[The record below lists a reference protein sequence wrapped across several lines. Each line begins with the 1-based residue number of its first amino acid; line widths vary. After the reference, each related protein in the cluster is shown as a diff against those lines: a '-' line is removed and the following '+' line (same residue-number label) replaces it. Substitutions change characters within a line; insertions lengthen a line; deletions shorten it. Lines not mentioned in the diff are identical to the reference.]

1 MTARF
6 QTLAQSLERDIQFQ
20 EEMMRSRSWKWT
32 GLPATVLVLGLFAR
46 VPCALADPV
55 VNYSTSGT
63 IDSTGV
69 TGTPVI
75 SFNSVLN
82 STFAAPSSLSLGDFQ
97 VAALPN
103 AQSTSYTNTPFHIT
117 YLANTVNGSA
127 PNPNQTPLQ
136 VSGVLNGTITGGNQS
151 DVKASFNPI
160 TNGTFQTGNWSNT
173 LSIAD
178 NPLTLVPSTTNNGQ
192 TSAQAFLQSTQM
204 TTSSSGSNGGTTNT
218 GGTTTIPEP
227 STVALFLTSL
237 AGLGIHRIRRRRP
250 A

>member
-6 QTLAQSLERDIQFQ
+6 KTLAQSLERDIQFQ
-20 EEMMRSRSWKWT
+20 EEMMRSRSWKRT
-32 GLPATVLVLGLFAR
+32 GLPATVMVLGLLAQAP
-46 VPCALADPV
+46 VALADPV

-82 STFAAPSSLSLGDFQ
+82 STFNAPSSLSLGDFQ

-127 PNPNQTPLQ
+127 PDPNQTPIQ
-136 VSGVLNGTITGGNQS
+136 VSGVLNGKVTGGNQS
-151 DVKASFNPI
+151 DVKATFDPI
-160 TNGTFQTGNWSNT
+160 TNGTFTTGNWSNT
-173 LSIAD
+173 ISIAD

-192 TSAQAFLQSTQM
+192 TSAQAFLQSTM
-204 TTSSSGSNGGTTNT
+204 TSSSSSTGGSTNT
-218 GGTTTIPEP
+218 GGTTNIPEP
-227 STVALFLTSL
+227 STIALFLTSL
-237 AGLGIHRIRRRRP
+237 AGLGIHRIRRRP
-250 A
+250 TA

>member
-1 MTARF
+1 
-6 QTLAQSLERDIQFQ
+6 LAQA
-20 EEMMRSRSWKWT
+20 
-32 GLPATVLVLGLFAR
+32 PA
-46 VPCALADPV
+46 ALADPV

-82 STFAAPSSLSLGDFQ
+82 STFDTPSSLSLGDFQ

-117 YLANTVNGSA
+117 YLANTVNGLA
-127 PNPNQTPLQ
+127 PTPNQTPVQ
-136 VSGVLNGTITGGNQS
+136 VSGVLNGTISGGNQS
-151 DVKASFNPI
+151 DVKATFDPI
-160 TNGTFQTGNWSNT
+160 TNGTFTTGNWSNT

-192 TSAQAFLQSTQM
+192 TSAQAFLQSTM
-204 TTSSSGSNGGTTNT
+204 LSSSSGSTGGSTDT
-218 GGTTTIPEP
+218 GGTVNSPEP
-227 STVALFLTSL
+227 STIALFLTSL
-237 AGLGIHRIRRRRP
+237 AGLGFHRIRRRP
-250 A
+250 TA

>member
-1 MTARF
+1 MKARIL
-6 QTLAQSLERDIQFQ
+6 TEALSLERDIQFQ
-20 EEMMRSRSWKWT
+20 EEMMRSRSWRWT
-32 GLPATVLVLGLFAR
+32 GLTATVMVLGLFAQAP
-46 VPCALADPV
+46 VALASPV

-82 STFAAPSSLSLGDFQ
+82 STFDAPSSLSLGDFQ

-103 AQSTSYTNTPFHIT
+103 AQSAKYSNTPFHIT
-117 YLANTVNGSA
+117 YLANTVDGSA
-127 PNPNQTPLQ
+127 PNPNQTPIQ

-151 DVKASFNPI
+151 DVKATFDPI
-160 TNGTFQTGNWSNT
+160 TKGTFTTGNWSNT

-192 TSAQAFLQSTQM
+192 TSAQAFLQSTM
-204 TTSSSGSNGGTTNT
+204 LSTPPSNTG
-218 GGTTTIPEP
+218 GGTTTTVPEP
-227 STVALFLTSL
+227 ATIALYLAGL
-237 AGLGIHRIRRRRP
+237 AGLGVARIRRRMV
-250 A
+250 

>member
-1 MTARF
+1 MKARI

-32 GLPATVLVLGLFAR
+32 GLPATVLVLGLLAQA
-46 VPCALADPV
+46 PAALADPV

-82 STFAAPSSLSLGDFQ
+82 STFNAPSSLSLGDFQ

-103 AQSTSYTNTPFHIT
+103 SQSTSYTNTPFHIT
-117 YLANTVNGSA
+117 YLANTVNGIA
-127 PNPNQTPLQ
+127 PDPNQSPVQ
-136 VSGVLNGTITGGNQS
+136 VSGVLNGAITGANQS
-151 DVKASFNPI
+151 DVKATFDPI
-160 TNGTFQTGNWSNT
+160 TNGTFTTGNWSNT
-173 LSIAD
+173 ISIAD

-192 TSAQAFLQSTQM
+192 TSAQAFLQSTM
-204 TTSSSGSNGGTTNT
+204 TSSSSSSTGGSTDTGGTTN
-218 GGTTTIPEP
+218 IPEP
-227 STVALFLTSL
+227 STIALFLTSL
-237 AGLGIHRIRRRRP
+237 AGLGIHRIRRRP
-250 A
+250 TA